1 MNAIGAPARPQSARL
16 ELSGAE
22 IIAEI
27 LAFSGVDT
35 VFAYPGTS
43 ELPLCD
49 AFERQPGVTLLNAR
63 GDKEA
68 AFMAGGGNFLRPGA
82 CAAILHG
89 ARGSTNALGAIA
101 DLRRSELPLLCVVG
115 LPSRASIPF
124 LPPHG
129 EPDLMA
135 SLGVFARAS
144 HDLSGEDI
152 GLEALTEAIAAAVRD
167 TRRRPG
173 GPVLLGVPQDVFG
186 LRFACRPGDLC
197 PDLDVYAPP
206 AEAMLDEAA
215 DLLVSARRPVI
226 FIDDYALGPRGATP
240 EEFAGLAARLG
251 APIFQV
257 GYGRGPMLFPS
268 LPAGLAGCHGA
279 YDPGDATHREALG
292 SADAL
297 ITIEDRNMYPR
308 VVGELPTCAKVVLT
322 SNRKATLKN
331 GYVRPRDR
339 IVELDAG
346 AAVRGLLAR
355 LPEDRLRRC
364 PPAPKTGCASATHPA
379 AAAMV
384 RALGAGAA
392 AGGATVVDDSQMFG
406 GLAALAAP
414 ALKGL
419 RLLGSHGGFVGGGM
433 ATAAGMALANPD
445 APIVCTVGDHGFTN
459 ALQAMA
465 SLSGRSVR
473 LVYVV
478 CNNGRSV
485 SLRKQALHDGLDA
498 IAASPFLVNPGD
510 MSYAAIA
517 AGFGLA
523 AEAMDWRSDGPDLEA
538 QGQWLG
544 ARLLALLGGG
554 RPALLELRT
563 TDDPAF
569 WAGVWNVAGF
579 EAAPAAAAPD
589 LQLI

>member
-1 MNAIGAPARPQSARL
+1 MNTIGVPTRPRSADL

-101 DLRRSELPLLCVVG
+101 DLRRSELALLCVVG
-115 LPSRASIPF
+115 MPSRASIPF

-135 SLGVFARAS
+135 SLGIFARAC
-144 HDLSGEDI
+144 HDLSGENI
-152 GLEALTEAIAAAVRD
+152 GLAALTAAVAAAVRD
-167 TRRRPG
+167 TRRRPC

-186 LRFACRPGDLC
+186 LRFSCSADHLS
-197 PDLDVYAPP
+197 PDLDVHAPSD
-206 AEAMLDEAA
+206 EFMLDEAA
-215 DLLVSARRPVI
+215 DLLISARRPVI
-226 FIDDYALGPRGATP
+226 FVDDYALGPRGATS
-240 EEFAGLAARLG
+240 EELATLAVRLG

-257 GYGRGPMLFPS
+257 SYGRGPMLFPS
-268 LPAGLAGCHGA
+268 LPAGVAGCRGA
-279 YDPGDATHREALG
+279 YDPGDAAHREAMD

-308 VVGELPTCAKVVLT
+308 VVGNLPTCAKVVLT
-322 SNRKATLKN
+322 SNRRATLKN
-331 GYVRPRDR
+331 GYVRPSDLV
-339 IVELDAG
+339 VELDAG

-355 LPEDRLRRC
+355 LPEDRLQRC
-364 PPAPKTGCASATHPA
+364 PPPLPSAPASAAHPV

-384 RALGAGAA
+384 QALGAGAVA
-392 AGGATVVDDSQMFG
+392 ASATVVDDSQMFG

-433 ATAAGMALANPD
+433 ATAAGMALSNPD
-445 APIVCTVGDHGFTN
+445 SAIICTVGDHGFTN

-478 CNNGRSV
+478 CNNRRSV
-485 SLRKQALHDGLDA
+485 SLRKQALHDGLDV
-498 IAASPFLVNPGD
+498 IAESPFLMNPGS

-523 AEAMDWRSDGPDLEA
+523 AEAMDWRSEGLDVEA
-538 QGQWLG
+538 QKQWLR
-544 ARLLALLGGG
+544 ARLLAMLGGG
-554 RPALLELRT
+554 RPALLELET

-569 WAGVWNVAGF
+569 WTGVWNVEGF
-579 EAAPAAAAPD
+579 EAAATPAPD
-589 LQLI
+589 VQRT